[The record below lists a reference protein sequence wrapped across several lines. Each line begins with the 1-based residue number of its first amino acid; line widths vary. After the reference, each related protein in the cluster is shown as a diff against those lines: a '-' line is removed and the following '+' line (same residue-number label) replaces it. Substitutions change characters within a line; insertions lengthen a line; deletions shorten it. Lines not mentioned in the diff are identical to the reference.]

1 MFKKIYYVREIMSS
15 KPEFEYYLKALQI
28 LSNLSGVSL
37 SESQKILGY
46 EFGKM
51 LSRSLVGNNAHEILK
66 ELSLLLERND
76 LGHTEIEGQNPI
88 RLTVYRCLGCEWIPD
103 AEPSTSTCPLR
114 EGLIEAVLHEKL
126 NANVKVTSV
135 SAGSAYGEKICKFDI
150 TFSQSKS

>member
-51 LSRSLVGNNAHEILK
+51 LSRRLVGNNAHEILK

-76 LGHTEIEGQNPI
+76 LGHTEMWGQNPI
-88 RLTVYRCLGCEWIPD
+88 SLLFIDV
-103 AEPSTSTCPLR
+103 
-114 EGLIEAVLHEKL
+114 
-126 NANVKVTSV
+126 
-135 SAGSAYGEKICKFDI
+135 
-150 TFSQSKS
+150 